1 MSEKETLWSF
11 LRAPL
16 QGRTSLNKVFW
27 LYGIAGSA
35 CYSAIGLLFDAGNE
49 IAMRIYVIGGLI
61 FTVYVTLATYQCAG
75 NSRSAFLARMV
86 RVLAVISLLL
96 LPLFAYLGFSGAL
109 DLTSLR
115 GEE

>member
-1 MSEKETLWSF
+1 MSERETFWSF
-11 LRAPL
+11 IQAPL
-16 QGRTSLNKVFW
+16 RGQTSLSKVFW

-75 NSRSAFLARMV
+75 NSRSVALARFV
-86 RVLAVISLLL
+86 RILAVISLLL

-115 GEE
+115 GEQ